1 VKWHASQ
8 LIRICVCMFACVHIC
23 VLYVCTLV
31 SVYPCVQSHTSVYT
45 QNTNAQTHTHTNAL
59 THIHVYFQIS
69 HEWYRSPQHQ
79 YTPSAFTRWY
89 RPPELL
95 MSCYQY
101 GEGADMWSVGCIL
114 AEMLLVSAIVCC
126 RYGCRCGLAREWT
139 LDLDC
144 HPRADFWLL
153 LCSKYNPPPQT
164 HTEETFFP
172 S

>member
-1 VKWHASQ
+1 MHQNRFTFV
-8 LIRICVCMFACVHIC
+8 FACLRVYIFAYCMCAHLS
-23 VLYVCTLV
+23 LYIHVCNHMHLYTLK
-31 SVYPCVQSHTSVYT
+31 T
-45 QNTNAQTHTHTNAL
+45 QTHTHTNAL
-59 THIHVYFQIS
+59 THIHAYSQIS

-114 AEMLLVSAIVCC
+114 AEMLLVSTIVCC